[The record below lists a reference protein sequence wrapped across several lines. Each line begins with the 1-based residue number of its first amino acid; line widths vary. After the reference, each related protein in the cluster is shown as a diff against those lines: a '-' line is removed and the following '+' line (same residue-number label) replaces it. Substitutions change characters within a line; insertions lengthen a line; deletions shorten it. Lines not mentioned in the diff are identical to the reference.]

1 MGSGNLLGA
10 SSRLGSSGYKP
21 ELDLQRKLKMKRNRE
36 VEADMISDVKV
47 EAALKMKKL
56 LLLGDYDNEF
66 MAFRRILNAKSLRN
80 MCTKGLQWATDVF
93 LAVSFLF
100 WD

>member
-1 MGSGNLLGA
+1 
-10 SSRLGSSGYKP
+10 
-21 ELDLQRKLKMKRNRE
+21 MKRNRE

-100 WD
+100 WDWNIFFLERIILEDSEEEWNLPDFEK

>member
-10 SSRLGSSGYKP
+10 SSRLGSRGYKS

-66 MAFRRILNAKSLRN
+66 MAFR
-80 MCTKGLQWATDVF
+80 
-93 LAVSFLF
+93 
-100 WD
+100 

>member
-1 MGSGNLLGA
+1 
-10 SSRLGSSGYKP
+10 
-21 ELDLQRKLKMKRNRE
+21 MKRNRE

-66 MAFRRILNAKSLRN
+66 MAFR
-80 MCTKGLQWATDVF
+80 
-93 LAVSFLF
+93 
-100 WD
+100 

>member
-10 SSRLGSSGYKP
+10 SSRLGSRGHKP

-66 MAFRRILNAKSLRN
+66 MAFR
-80 MCTKGLQWATDVF
+80 
-93 LAVSFLF
+93 
-100 WD
+100 

>member
-10 SSRLGSSGYKP
+10 SSRLGSRGYKP

-66 MAFRRILNAKSLRN
+66 MAFR
-80 MCTKGLQWATDVF
+80 
-93 LAVSFLF
+93 
-100 WD
+100 